1 MTRSIQ
7 LLLHF
12 RWSNLV
18 KARQYLPVFT
28 MSNEFIHFCRS
39 MKKFANSMFLLEPW
53 IV

>member
-1 MTRSIQ
+1 MTRNIQ

-28 MSNEFIHFCRS
+28 MSNEFIYFFGRW
-39 MKKFANSMFLLEPW
+39 KK
-53 IV
+53 